1 MLLLVSTPFA
11 WDVPRSAQAV
21 VRVLSWGLCLVAS
34 LLHVAVLTH
43 TLYYLLVFSLVP
55 GVALYEHVVPAVLRF
70 LEALEPVADIFFQ
83 DVLRALGIVLASLL
97 LPGSLFFFL
106 KLVLLPLS
114 YHLARLFF

>member
-1 MLLLVSTPFA
+1 MLLPVSTPFA

-21 VRVLSWGLCLVAS
+21 VRVLSWGLAS

-114 YHLARLFF
+114 YHLARLLF